1 MNMSGD
7 VCFPLAFL
15 LIFETF
21 FIGAIFDIDWVIS
34 KTKADQRYGR
44 KIARLLWGCFG
55 LHVNIIILAVIFLG

>member
-1 MNMSGD
+1 MSGD

-21 FIGAIFDIDWVIS
+21 FIGAIFDIDWVMS

-44 KIARLLWGCFG
+44 KIARLLWG
-55 LHVNIIILAVIFLG
+55 